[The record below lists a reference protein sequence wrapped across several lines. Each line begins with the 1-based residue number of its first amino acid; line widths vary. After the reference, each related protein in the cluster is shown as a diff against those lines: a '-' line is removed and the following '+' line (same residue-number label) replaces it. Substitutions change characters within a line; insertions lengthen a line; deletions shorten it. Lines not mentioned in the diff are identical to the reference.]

1 MSRKVVATRRLVK
14 HFMRRRGFG
23 KRATRS
29 IHAVDDVSLEIESG
43 STLGLVGESGSGKTT
58 VGRLLLHLVEP
69 TSGDIYFDIGTDELA
84 ELDRSSATQESRTR
98 LAELQT
104 KYGVGK
110 SSEALKRLRRR
121 AQMVFQDP
129 FSSLDPR
136 MLVRDIVAEPL
147 VVLNLARGSELE
159 DRVVEVLDKVG
170 LTQDD
175 LFRFPH
181 EFSGGQRQRIG
192 LARALVP
199 NPTFVVLD
207 EPTSALD
214 VSVQAQM
221 LNLLRR
227 LQRSSGL
234 SYLFISHDLSV
245 VDHMADRVAVMYAG
259 EIVEIADKEPFFAK
273 PLHPYSELL
282 LAAVPR
288 PDPQRRAPRVV
299 AAGDVPS
306 PENPPAGCRFH
317 PRCPYAVEV
326 CRRIKPPLEDKGNQ
340 HRVACHLR

>member
-23 KRATRS
+23 KGAIRG
-29 IHAVDDVSLEIESG
+29 IHAVDDVSLEIETG

-58 VGRLLLHLVEP
+58 VGRLLLRLVEP
-69 TSGDIYFDIGTDELA
+69 TSGEIYFDIGADELA
-84 ELDRSSATQESRTR
+84 EIDQSSTKQGSTTR
-98 LAELQT
+98 LRELEL

-110 SSEALKRLRRR
+110 SSEALKRLRRK

-147 VVLNLARGSELE
+147 VALNLARGVELE
-159 DRVVEVLDKVG
+159 DRVTAVLDKVG
-170 LTQDD
+170 LSQDD

-181 EFSGGQRQRIG
+181 EFSGGQRQRVG

-199 NPTFVVLD
+199 DPTFIVLD

-214 VSVQAQM
+214 VSVQAQI

-273 PLHPYSELL
+273 PLHPYSEVL

-288 PDPQRRAPRVV
+288 PDPQRKGARTV
-299 AAGDVPS
+299 ATGDVPS
-306 PENPPAGCRFH
+306 PENPPSGCRFH
-317 PRCPYAVEV
+317 PRCPHAVEI
-326 CRRIKPPLEDKGNQ
+326 CRRVKPPLEDKGNQ
-340 HRVACHLR
+340 HLVACHLR

>member
-1 MSRKVVATRRLVK
+1 MSRDVLATRRLVK

-23 KRATRS
+23 KGAVRS

-69 TSGDIYFDIGTDELA
+69 TSGEIYFDIPADELA
-84 ELDRSSATQESRTR
+84 EIDRSSTTRGSETR
-98 LAELQT
+98 LRELQT

-110 SSEALKRLRRR
+110 SSAALKRLRRK

-147 VVLNLARGSELE
+147 VALNLARGSELE
-159 DRVVEVLDKVG
+159 DRVGGVLDKVG
-170 LTQDD
+170 LSQDD

-199 NPTFVVLD
+199 DPTFIVLD

-214 VSVQAQM
+214 VSVQAQI

-227 LQRSSGL
+227 LQKSAGL

-288 PDPQRRAPRVV
+288 PDPERKTARAV
-299 AAGDVPS
+299 ASGDVPS
-306 PENPPAGCRFH
+306 AENPPPGCRFH
-317 PRCPYAVEV
+317 PRCPYAVEI
-326 CRRIKPPLEDKGNQ
+326 CRRLKPPLEDKGNR
-340 HRVACHLR
+340 HLVACHLR

>member
-1 MSRKVVATRRLVK
+1 
-14 HFMRRRGFG
+14 MRRRGFG

-29 IHAVDDVSLEIESG
+29 IHAVDDVSLEVESG